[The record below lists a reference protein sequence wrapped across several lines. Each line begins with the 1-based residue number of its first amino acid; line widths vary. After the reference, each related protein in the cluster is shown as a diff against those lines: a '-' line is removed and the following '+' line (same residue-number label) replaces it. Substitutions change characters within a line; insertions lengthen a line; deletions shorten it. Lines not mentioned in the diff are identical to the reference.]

1 MTQRPLVLVADDDP
15 AIRELIAF
23 GLERA
28 GFATVEVSDGE
39 EALEALADR
48 LPAVAVLDVMMP
60 RLDGLEVLR
69 RLRADPYTS
78 GLPVLLLTARAR
90 PEDDE
95 RGRSLGADDYVT
107 KPFSPAEL
115 VARVR
120 ALADRSA

>member
-1 MTQRPLVLVADDDP
+1 MTQRPVVLVADDDP

-28 GFATVEVSDGE
+28 GFSVVEVSDGE

-60 RLDGLEVLR
+60 RLDGLEVLQ
-69 RLRADPYTS
+69 RLRADPYTTS
-78 GLPVLLLTARAR
+78 VPVLLLTARAR

-95 RGRSLGADDYVT
+95 RGRVLGADDYVT
-107 KPFSPAEL
+107 KPFSPSEL

-120 ALADRSA
+120 ALADRGT